1 MRKES
6 FLLCYGGRWSL
17 LDLFQLF
24 KEGCSLTW
32 VPPRWEWC
40 WSRKLF
46 LGILFW
52 NQPRATTR
60 PLLPRVRVVE
70 TKFWGWVEAAVS
82 RAKGYRGRCCHF
94 SGPRAPDG
102 GWLSGWRVPTW
113 TLYPRLSGI
122 RRETSISS
130 GTLCLE
136 LCHSSRDWRE
146 NSASLRVVG
155 LPQHS
160 KTKCFLLHL
169 CDFFSSSFLHYFFL
183 LFFKLEDNCF
193 TILCWFLWLFRH
205 RGPPGTRKICHS
217 LIMYHLIF

>member
-1 MRKES
+1 M
-6 FLLCYGGRWSL
+6 FT
-17 LDLFQLF
+17 DL
-24 KEGCSLTW
+24 GS
-32 VPPRWEWC
+32 PRWEWR

-52 NQPRATTR
+52 NRPRATTR

-70 TKFWGWVEAAVS
+70 TKFWGWVEAATS

-102 GWLSGWRVPTW
+102 RWLSGWRAPTW

-130 GTLCLE
+130 GTFWLE
-136 LCHSSRDWRE
+136 LYHSSRDWRE

-160 KTKCFLLHL
+160 KTKCFLFHL
-169 CDFFSSSFLHYFFL
+169 CEFFFQQFSSL
-183 LFFKLEDNCF
+183 LFSSLKKNFFNWQIIALQYCAGFSD
-193 TILCWFLWLFRH
+193 FLDMEALLGQERFAIH
-205 RGPPGTRKICHS
+205 
-217 LIMYHLIF
+217 